1 MSDSLLFISIYLG
14 LLLGILLK
22 GLPRNPIDN
31 LLIHLSTHWRHHQKQ
46 IHTQDRRYVVQLVQD
61 NTLFIMATM
70 KAVTLAILFF
80 LIFIIFW
87 ILPLRPFGLFTDLAT
102 LFTGFGSLW
111 IGNRAFKQLHLLQ
124 QAYQLYQE
132 EKEIEAEIDPHQ
144 DETAYLLRS
153 PANAERL
160 RRALREYETGQHIRI
175 DLDE

>member
-22 GLPRNPIDN
+22 GVPRNPIDN
-31 LLIHLSTHWRHHQKQ
+31 FLTHLSTHWRHRQKQ
-46 IHTQDRRYVVQLVQD
+46 IQAQERRYVVQLVQD
-61 NTLFIMATM
+61 NTMATM
-70 KAVTLAILFF
+70 KAVTLVILFF

-111 IGNRAFKQLHLLQ
+111 IGNRAFEQLRLLQ

-132 EKEIEAEIDPHQ
+132 EKEIEVESDPHQ
-144 DETAYLLRS
+144 DETEYLLQS